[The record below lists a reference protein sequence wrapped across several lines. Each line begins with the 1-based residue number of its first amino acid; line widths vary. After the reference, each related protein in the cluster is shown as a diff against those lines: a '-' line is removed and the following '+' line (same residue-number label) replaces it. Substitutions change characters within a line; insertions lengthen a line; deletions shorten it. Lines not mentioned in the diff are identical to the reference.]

1 MATTLILMVLT
12 IALIKYCCRWPY
24 VCCAAGGDDSCHAS
38 PPFPSL
44 EAISLSGNR
53 VGDWGAVDRLAG
65 LPALRSLRFS
75 ANPVTSGL
83 GASEVR
89 KGIAARMHAHYRG
102 AASTLFSEAS

>member
-1 MATTLILMVLT
+1 MS
-12 IALIKYCCRWPY
+12 
-24 VCCAAGGDDSCHAS
+24 CAAGGADDSCHAS

-44 EAISLSGNR
+44 ETISLSGNR

-89 KGIAARMHAHYRG
+89 ERIEVVHLPLYTGSVGAVFTQGAPHVTQARLQEKRTLHIADDP
-102 AASTLFSEAS
+102 